1 MNKQEAIQFLTSAL
15 PFAAAGEDYSSNLDG
30 NTITGIEELLR
41 ILEEDYGELTLVG
54 NHPEYGDIYI
64 VVDMG
69 SDTTYK
75 TVSPGEGNFKAME
88 AVYALIP

>member
-1 MNKQEAIQFLTSAL
+1 MDKQEAIEFLTEAL
-15 PFAAAGEDYSSNLDG
+15 PFHNKGEDYSSDLDG
-30 NTITGIEELLR
+30 NTIKSMEELLN
-41 ILEEDYGELTLVG
+41 ILEEEYGELTLLG

-88 AVYALIP
+88 AVYALTP

>member
-1 MNKQEAIQFLTSAL
+1 MNNQEAIQFLTLAL

-41 ILEEDYGELTLVG
+41 VLEEEYGELTLIG
-54 NHPEYGDIYI
+54 CHPELGDIYI
-64 VVDMG
+64 VVDMD
-69 SDTTYK
+69 SDVYYK
-75 TVSPGEGNFKAME
+75 TVSPCEGNFKAME